1 MYVCM
6 CVYAFL
12 SLITHIHIYIY
23 IKIYT
28 QLCLATLYIFLISA
42 LSKSS

>member
-1 MYVCM
+1 M

-12 SLITHIHIYIY
+12 SFNTHIHIYIY
-23 IKIYT
+23 KYILGP